1 MNTHTINNRFPVVAA
16 AALAI
21 VVALGFARTYYLR
34 VLFDLPPMTRALHT
48 HGIVATL
55 WLALHYT
62 QARLIAAHRVDW
74 HRRLGMAGALIG
86 AWMIAQSFE
95 LSVLGAAHGR
105 APPGRDP
112 IAFLSVTLGATLM
125 FTTFFVAGLAARR
138 QRDWHKRFM
147 FLATCALLIPAV
159 GRLDRVFLAQ
169 FGVPMLVV
177 PSLVTFGFVAW
188 ACWNDWRKRGQV
200 HPAYWIGGGLLL
212 VSLPLR
218 RTLGYAEFW
227 PGFAQSLIGWMT

>member
-1 MNTHTINNRFPVVAA
+1 MNTVILRNRFHVMAA

-21 VVALGFARTYYLR
+21 IVSLGFARTYYLR
-34 VLFDLPPMTRALHT
+34 FLFDLPPMTRALHL

-74 HRRLGMAGALIG
+74 HRRLGIAGAIIG
-86 AWMIAQSFE
+86 TWMIAQSFE
-95 LSVLGAAHGR
+95 LSVLGAAHGH

-125 FTTFFVAGLAARR
+125 FTSFFAAGLAARR
-138 QRDWHKRFM
+138 HRDWHKRFM
-147 FLATCALLIPAV
+147 FLATCALVIPAV

-169 FGVPMLVV
+169 LGVPRLVV
-177 PSLVTFGFVAW
+177 PTLITMAFVAW
-188 ACWNDWRKRGQV
+188 ACWDDWRKRGRV
-200 HPAYWIGGGLLL
+200 HAAYWIGGGLLL
-212 VSLPLR
+212 ASLPVR
-218 RTLGYAEFW
+218 WTLGHAEFW
-227 PGFAQSLIGWMT
+227 PGFAQRLIGWVV